1 MFSLSTSAFKVI
13 KSLLAAK
20 LNVSTPVASFN
31 VLVVQFGK
39 SNTTLTLSLIW
50 LPVLDNNS
58 FIIYP
63 ATVLSYENFL
73 LFSAFFYY
81 LNF

>member
-20 LNVSTPVASFN
+20 LNVSTPIASFN

-39 SNTTLTLSLIW
+39 SNTTLTLSLI
-50 LPVLDNNS
+50 
-58 FIIYP
+58 
-63 ATVLSYENFL
+63 
-73 LFSAFFYY
+73 
-81 LNF
+81 